1 MAKKS
6 KTSKSGKDDKVHFL
20 KTPEGKRKSPVRD
33 RSSALPHSGHHTR
46 HSQSLK
52 KAPYYHFINRE
63 MSWLAFNKR
72 VMEEAQN
79 TRHPLMERVRFLAI
93 SASNMDEFFMVR
105 VAGLKGQINAEFS
118 GRSNDGLTPH
128 EQLDLIS
135 KRADK
140 MIRDMQ
146 KIWQDIKKQLSSE
159 GIEIVDPED
168 MSDEDRQWAHA
179 KFHKDVFPI
188 LSPIAVDPAH
198 PFPFIPN
205 KGVAIALQLVDE
217 RANTFLDALIP
228 LPHTL
233 ERFIAV
239 PGDKTRF
246 IQLEKLV
253 LMHLETLFPEPFKLE
268 EYAVFRVLRD
278 SEIEIEEDAEDLVL
292 TFESAL
298 KRRRRGSVIR
308 LKVHAKVNQD
318 LLAFLTSQLNVHEQ
332 DIYKVKGLIGLDSL
346 MDLINDKKGDLLFPP
361 FDARFPERIR
371 DHGGDCFA
379 AISNK
384 DIVIHHPYESF
395 DVVVKFLQQAAAD
408 PDVVAIKQ
416 TLYRTSKN
424 SPIVEALIEA
434 AEDGKS
440 VTALVELKARF
451 DEEANIQ
458 WARDMERAGVQ
469 VVFGFVD
476 LKTHAKV
483 SIVHRREHNGLKSYA
498 HFGTGNYHPQT
509 AKVYTDLSYFT
520 CNEQLC
526 QDAAILFN
534 YMTGYAIPN
543 KMSKLT
549 IAPLQLRTRF
559 EELID
564 NEIAAAKK
572 GKPAAIWIKCN
583 AVLDTHII
591 EKLYQA
597 SQAGV
602 DIDMVVR
609 GICALRPGMKGVSDN
624 IYVKSIVGRFLE
636 HSRIY
641 AFANGHHLPS
651 KHAKVFIS
659 SADLMARNLDRRIET
674 FVPIENKTVHEQ
686 VLDQIMVA
694 NFKDKLQSWEM
705 QPDGRYI
712 RMQAEQDDFCAH
724 NYFITNPSLSGRG
737 KALDEAPMP
746 PKLMLDSQGGE

>member
-1 MAKKS
+1 MAKKN

-20 KTPEGKRKSPVRD
+20 KTPEGKRKSSVRN
-33 RSSALPHSGHHTR
+33 RSSALPHSGHHKR
-46 HSQSLK
+46 HNQSLK
-52 KAPYYHFINRE
+52 KAPYDHFINRE

-118 GRSNDGLTPH
+118 GRSNDGLTPR

-135 KRADK
+135 ERADK

-168 MSDEDRQWAHA
+168 MNDEDRQWAHA

-217 RANTFLDALIP
+217 RENTFLDALIP

-233 ERFIAV
+233 ERFIAL

-318 LLAFLTSQLNVHEQ
+318 LLAFLTSQLNVQEQ
-332 DIYKVKGLIGLDSL
+332 DIYKVKGLIGLDAL
-346 MDLINDKKGDLLFPP
+346 MDLINDKKEDLLFPP

-483 SIVHRREHNGLKSYA
+483 SIVHRREPNGLKSYA

-520 CNEQLC
+520 CNEKLC

-549 IAPLQLRTRF
+549 IAPLQLRSRF

-564 NEIAAAKK
+564 NEIAAAKE

-609 GICALRPGMKGVSDN
+609 GICALRPGMKGISEN

-641 AFANGHHLPS
+641 AFANGHRLPS

-674 FVPIENKTVHEQ
+674 FVPVENKTVHEQ

-712 RMQAEQDDFCAH
+712 RMQANKDDFCAH

-737 KALDEAPMP
+737 KALEDAPMP